1 MKIDSAE
8 EGDNVYF
15 KNFMV
20 LKESDNF
27 YGVYKCTIW
36 KEKLKPLITS
46 GETLNAACK
55 KTKLL
60 QIGYDLRKEE

>member
-1 MKIDSAE
+1 MKIDSTK
-8 EGDNVYF
+8 EGNTVYF

-36 KEKLKPLITS
+36 KGKLKPLITS
-46 GETLNAACK
+46 GETLSSACK
-55 KTKLL
+55 KAKLL
-60 QIGYDLRKEE
+60 QIGYNLKKEE